1 MFYYIV
7 GCVSIVPYMFS
18 LLQKKI
24 ESVFWCSSWCSM
36 RGIPK
41 YIPICFY
48 YFRFLRQVPSSSS
61 RRGGE
66 HVGMEFGWKEYEMN
80 MDFYTFYNFFCIVTS
95 ILMRHSIHV
104 FGMSTLHACT
114 LLVIC
119 GSLRFM
125 TLCKFKQHVTNM
137 TKLCTIA
144 YPRLDMNFKLATTI
158 RMRSNIVPSIIHI
171 KFRRY
176 LLH

>member
-1 MFYYIV
+1 MFPLFPTCSHCYKKRLRVYFGVPHGVPCEEYQNTFPFVFIILDFFDRFHHLLLEEV
-7 GCVSIVPYMFS
+7 VSMLVWN
-18 LLQKKI
+18 L
-24 ESVFWCSSWCSM
+24 
-36 RGIPK
+36 
-41 YIPICFY
+41 
-48 YFRFLRQVPSSSS
+48 
-61 RRGGE
+61 
-66 HVGMEFGWKEYEMN
+66 GWKECEMN
-80 MDFYTFYNFFCIVTS
+80 MDFYTFYNFFWIVTS

-125 TLCKFKQHVTNM
+125 TLCKFKQHVTNI

-171 KFRRY
+171 NLDVIYYIKY
-176 LLH
+176 TN